1 MTQGSSHRNIG
12 CCIGRGGEVKNQKVK
27 VVCTNSPSQAAIDA
41 FNRKRLEIAIKAVQ
55 MQSGGKPTAS

>member
-1 MTQGSSHRNIG
+1 M
-12 CCIGRGGEVKNQKVK
+12 VKNQKVK

-41 FNRKRLEIAIKAVQ
+41 FNRKRLEIAIKAAQ